1 MQLQIRTLHQLLNA
15 SFKEGYG
22 TKGNMT
28 SNAVINSETE
38 VKFAINARQNLV
50 LCGIQI
56 VYSLISADI
65 GLDII

>member
-15 SFKEGYG
+15 SFKESYG

-38 VKFAINARQNLV
+38 VKFAINARHNLV
-50 LCGIQI
+50 LYGIQI
-56 VYSLISADI
+56 VHSLISANI

>member
-1 MQLQIRTLHQLLNA
+1 MQLQLRTLHQLLDA
-15 SFKEGYG
+15 SFKEDYG
-22 TKGNMT
+22 TKGDMT
-28 SNAVINSETE
+28 SNALISSGTE

-56 VYSLISADI
+56 VHSLISADI